1 MGMIKIAGKEVGD
14 GAAPFIVAEV
24 GINHNGDLDK
34 ALAMIAVAK
43 AAGCDAIKFQTFK
56 AAEFCGDPKQLFTY
70 KSQGREV
77 TESML
82 AMFTRYEFPPAAWK
96 AIKARCD
103 ETGILFLS
111 TPQNRSDLDL
121 LLTLG
126 LAAVKI
132 GSDDFTNL
140 PLIEDYAKEGLPL
153 ILSCGMAELSEV
165 KRALA
170 AAGHPKRPVALLVC
184 TSEYPTPPESANLRR
199 LATLR
204 VEFPGLVLGFSD
216 HTQGAAAA
224 AAAVALGASFFEKHF
239 TLDRD
244 LPGPDHWFSENP
256 ETFAVWTD
264 SIRRAHAMLGTG
276 RVEPTPAEAKMR
288 VLARRSLVV
297 LKNTAAGETLTAANL
312 GARRPGNGL
321 PPERLAKILGLK
333 AARALKA
340 GDLLKEDDWA

>member
-1 MGMIKIAGKEVGD
+1 MGMINIAGREVGD
-14 GAAPFIVAEV
+14 GAAPFIIAEV
-24 GINHNGDLDK
+24 GINHNGELDK

-43 AAGCDAIKFQTFK
+43 SAGCDAVKFQTFK
-56 AAEFCGDPKQLFTY
+56 AAEFCGDPNQMFTY

-82 AMFTRYEFPPAAWK
+82 AMFSRYEFPPASWK
-96 AIKARCD
+96 AIKTRCE

-126 LAAVKI
+126 LEAVKI

-153 ILSCGMAELSEV
+153 ILSCGMADLSEV

-170 AAGHPKRPVALLVC
+170 AAGHPERPVALLVC

-204 VEFPGLVLGFSD
+204 AEFPGLVLGYSD
-216 HTQGAAAA
+216 HTQGATAA
-224 AAAVALGASFFEKHF
+224 AAAVALGASLFEKHF

-256 ETFAVWTD
+256 ASFAEWVGAV
-264 SIRRAHAMLGTG
+264 RRAHAMLGTG
-276 RVEPTPAEAKMR
+276 CVEPTAAETAIR
-288 VLARRSLVV
+288 ALARRSVV
-297 LKNTAAGETLTAANL
+297 ALSDIAAGDPLNAANL

-321 PPERLAKILGLK
+321 PPERLKEILGRK
-333 AARALKA
+333 ARRALAK
-340 GDLLKEDDWA
+340 GELLKENDWA

>member
-1 MGMIKIAGKEVGD
+1 MIKIAGREVGD
-14 GAAPFIVAEV
+14 GAAPFIIAEV
-24 GINHNGDLDK
+24 GINHNGELDK

-43 AAGCDAIKFQTFK
+43 AAGCDAVKFQTFK
-56 AAEFCGDPKQLFTY
+56 AAEFCGDPKQMFTY

-82 AMFTRYEFPPAAWK
+82 AMFTRYEFPPASWK
-96 AIKARCD
+96 TIKARCE

-126 LAAVKI
+126 IPAVKI

-140 PLIEDYAKEGLPL
+140 PLIEDYSKEGLPL
-153 ILSCGMAELSEV
+153 ILSCGMADLSEV
-165 KRALA
+165 ERALA

-184 TSEYPTPPESANLRR
+184 TSEYPTPPDSANLRR
-199 LATLR
+199 LTTLR
-204 VEFPGLVLGFSD
+204 AKFPALVLGYSD
-216 HTQGAAAA
+216 HTQGPTAAAA
-224 AAAVALGASFFEKHF
+224 AAALGASLFEKHF

-256 ETFAVWTD
+256 ESFAVWADT
-264 SIRRAHAMLGTG
+264 IRRAHAMLGTG
-276 RVEPTPAEAKMR
+276 RVEPTPAEANMR
-288 VLARRSLVV
+288 TLARRSLVV
-297 LKNTAAGETLTAANL
+297 LADVAAGESLNAANV

-321 PPERLAKILGLK
+321 PPERLAKILGRK
-333 AARALKA
+333 AARGLTK